1 MKKNY
6 ERQEMQSGNHGVNMK
21 YFQILDL
28 DSEIFGFPVA
38 KLIPDKLTPGELEQV
53 IHCLKKEKVRLA
65 YWASDPNDKGSQQ
78 AARLYHGF
86 LADKKVTFM
95 VDVRRIPE
103 RSAGMDW
110 NIKEY
115 ADSLPSANMEKLAIQ
130 IGKYSRFGVDPRI
143 PEDNLIDMYKRWIR
157 NSVNRQIADAVFVAY
172 QSGKVV
178 GMVTVGNKNDR
189 GDIGLMA
196 VDPDVRGE
204 NLGVALVSTAQ
215 DWARRKGFRFAQ
227 VVTQG
232 ENIAACKL
240 YKKCGYQ
247 IDKIEFFYHF
257 WI

>member
-1 MKKNY
+1 
-6 ERQEMQSGNHGVNMK
+6 MK

-38 KLIPDKLTPGELEQV
+38 KIIPDKLSLTELEHA
-53 IHCLKKEKVRLA
+53 IYCLKKENVRLA
-65 YWASDPNDKGSQQ
+65 YWASNPDDEGSQR

-86 LADKKVTFM
+86 LADKKVTFI
-95 VDVRRIPE
+95 VDIAQIPE
-103 RSAGMDW
+103 RSACMGWD
-110 NIKEY
+110 IKEY
-115 ADSLPSANMEKLAIQ
+115 ADNLPCTNMEKLAIQ

-143 PEDNLIDMYKRWIR
+143 PEDKLIDIYKRWIR
-157 NSVNRQIADAVFVAY
+157 NSVNRQIADAVFVAR

-178 GMVTVGNKNDR
+178 GMVTVGKKNER

-204 NLGVALVSTAQ
+204 NLGVALVAAAQ
-215 DWARRKGFRFAQ
+215 DWARQNGFRFAQ

-232 ENIAACKL
+232 ENVAACRL
-240 YKKCGYQ
+240 YEKCRYH
-247 IDKIEFFYHF
+247 IDKVEFFYHF